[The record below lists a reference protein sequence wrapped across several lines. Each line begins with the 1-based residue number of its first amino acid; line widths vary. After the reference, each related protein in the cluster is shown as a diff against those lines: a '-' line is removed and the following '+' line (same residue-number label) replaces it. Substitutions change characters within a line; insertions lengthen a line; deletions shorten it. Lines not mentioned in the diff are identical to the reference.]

1 MKRTKWF
8 NRIFLPIEDTGVM
21 PSIIERLDGTPVR
34 LKYKLQK
41 SNSDLAS
48 HEEGK
53 WSIKKQVGHLIDLEP
68 LWYKRMQQIMNGES
82 DLEKADLTN
91 RKTHETDYDSQN
103 AENLIERFAE
113 ERQKLINLLKKID
126 DLDMDKAAI
135 HPRLGT
141 PMKLID
147 LAFFVAE
154 HDDHHLAQMTLEIDG
169 G

>member
-1 MKRTKWF
+1 
-8 NRIFLPIEDTGVM
+8 
-21 PSIIERLDGTPVR
+21 
-34 LKYKLQK
+34 
-41 SNSDLAS
+41 
-48 HEEGK
+48 
-53 WSIKKQVGHLIDLEP
+53 
-68 LWYKRMQQIMNGES
+68 MNGES

-126 DLDMDKAAI
+126 DLDVDKAAI